1 MKCQLAVAAIAMYAI
16 AALAQTP
23 DSPLVAAARYGAA
36 ARRKAALEGRVIVT
50 NDMLKS
56 NRILSTSSGQ
66 AEVAP
71 YVPPAM
77 PASMPARSTASAP
90 STTPSAGY
98 VSQTVSDP
106 RLPRES
112 NNGGMTNTM
121 PSAVAAT
128 SVAPGSSQNPG
139 VYRPPQ

>member
-1 MKCQLAVAAIAMYAI
+1 MKCQLTAAAIAMYAI
-16 AALAQTP
+16 AAVAQTP

-71 YVPPAM
+71 YAPPAM
-77 PASMPARSTASAP
+77 PPSMPGRTAASAP
-90 STTPSAGY
+90 TAQPPVGY
-98 VSQTVSDP
+98 AAQTASDP

-112 NNGGMTNTM
+112 NNGAMNNTM

-128 SVAPGSSQNPG
+128 SVAPGSAQNPG